1 VPIKPNIDILRQE
14 FMNNGSNKSL
24 QVTTPT
30 PESEQGI
37 VPVPGQ
43 YAQPAPFGSY
53 KTQNVNYPKDVVQLD
68 VYNDQDFFF
77 ETINDASSYR
87 VSGDTVSIDVETELT
102 GVGYESGDFRVAIRP
117 LRHYLG
123 SPEGIKLIIQ
133 DVSAD
138 RLEVRLVPSLITPVE
153 GFVTTEEAN
162 RANAEFISHF
172 GGRFFTLEKQVV
184 LSNLF
189 LSLSTTTGISIN
201 DYIQD
206 RFTIRNNPYSI
217 IFKLNEPLP
226 VTTNVGSLV
235 WVTQE
240 LNPPVVE
247 PVMIIPRVRG
257 RRLRYIKGPN
267 FDVIRKQSAVTETSH
282 RSWDDILSN
291 PQTSAQTLRTIF
303 TQSFVEGMQLN
314 VDYRRFENFVK
325 FSNAV
330 DRIENFNYKVGLI
343 ENYYNLSSSISDT
356 NASQSIYVQAQVQD
370 ALTKIDTVIGNFDGF
385 ERYMYFES
393 SSYLTSS
400 FGEFLDMAWP
410 KATSTKPYQ
419 LYSITSSQV
428 ESWLEGIIGSASLH
442 DNINAYSLRK
452 NVPEHILQQQDNLV
466 DSFVNMLGHFYDIQY
481 EYINQIPKVYD
492 RQESLTEGFAKE
504 LVYHIGESL
513 GVNFGNGDDF
523 EELWSYT
530 LGVDTSG
537 SFSNTNPL
545 KLTGE
550 DRTREV
556 WKRVINNLPL
566 LLRTKGT
573 ERGVRALI
581 NCFGIPSTILRIKE
595 FGGPEMDFD
604 RASQYRHDRFN
615 YGTVV
620 SGSSRIE
627 VPYQALRQSSTF
639 PEAVELM
646 VRLAPT
652 SSNTPVLQRLFRF
665 GSVIVS
671 AFSGSHI
678 RFQSGASTTDFASS
692 IYDGAPHHIAVQNDG
707 SNLTCYVT
715 RNNYGQPVTTSGSLS
730 GVSMPTS
737 NASVIIP
744 TTAGER
750 SSGMSG
756 SVQELRYWT
765 DPLSVRVLQAH
776 AISPTS
782 FFNDEA
788 ISRTGGTGSY
798 TELGARFTFGSD
810 NKKINHFLTSSVS
823 SSHPNQSLSTFTGGT
838 EIKASFINYANTTP
852 SMIPWNETYYMEW
865 PDVAGNRQISNKIRL
880 ESTIRTS
887 EDLYPNKQTLTSLQ
901 DLQPTDSP
909 RLGIYLSPTDEI
921 NQDIAEQFG
930 GISLDDY
937 IGAYEDIY
945 NEDYP
950 KLKHLKTFYFRKGQG
965 RYKSQNYI
973 RLLQYYNGSLFTLI
987 KRLVPHRANLQTGL
1001 VIEPDILSRSKVRSI
1016 RKPQYE
1022 DEYYEGEIELPTK
1035 IDFVTGDIKL
1045 IKSDT
1050 DPFTTSVDNGI
1061 PITPDDNITATTLIV
1076 DPGEIKTVE
1085 EYQLTAVTQIIDP
1098 GSMTYVVETEGEGDL
1113 TWTGDTPIIVVG
1125 SGRLESS
1132 LSGSLPIRIVPRG
1145 EDLTLTG
1152 SISETRTIVTPI
1164 GEYIQLNSSEIDANV
1179 TSYYG
1184 DKTEGAQYEFYT
1196 WTGPVD
1202 DPTVYVGSGL
1212 VSNSADFIYVPAV
1225 DSAYSNPFGLTV
1237 YTNRRSKW
1245 ISPDDYAYKPG
1256 GDILRREA
1264 MAQGRG
1270 WTSTSDI
1277 TYSGSYGQYPI
1288 ARLGVRLV
1296 QGGAG
1301 GPWRY
1306 SVTTNRLINQSLS
1319 GYLLIPLPYNEAP
1332 NAIYSLSF
1340 TPRLTPIAYV
1350 IQFGSGSAEYEF
1362 TGTATVD
1369 EPFTLQSKAANG
1381 LLYLQAGIGDNFES
1395 LKISILNFP
1404 GQFQDYMIGPQ
1415 ASLGQRNQKYNGCKL
1430 TAPDF
1435 NEDSPD
1441 TIDGGPVVTI
1451 TQGPSTTLIV
1461 KPTIDGTYEFK

>member
-1 VPIKPNIDILRQE
+1 MPIKPNIDILREE

-30 PESEQGI
+30 TEGEQAQVV
-37 VPVPGQ
+37 VPIPGQ

-77 ETINDASSYR
+77 ETVNDASSYR
-87 VSGDTVSIDVETELT
+87 VSGDTVSIDLETELT

-138 RLEVRLVPSLITPVE
+138 RLEVRLVPSLIAPIE
-153 GFVTTEEAN
+153 GVITTEEAN
-162 RANAEFISHF
+162 RANAEFIGHF
-172 GGRFFTLEKQVV
+172 GVRFFTLEKQVV

-189 LSLSTTTGISIN
+189 LFLSTTTAISVN

-226 VTTNVGSLV
+226 ITTNVGSLV
-235 WVTQE
+235 WISQE

-247 PVMIIPRVRG
+247 PVLIIPKVRG
-257 RRLRYIKGPN
+257 RSLRYIKGPN

-370 ALTKIDTVIGNFDGF
+370 TLTKIDTIIGNFDGF

-419 LYSITSSQV
+419 LYSVTSSQV
-428 ESWLEGIIGSASLH
+428 ESWLEGIVGSASLH
-442 DNINAYSLRK
+442 DNINAYALRK
-452 NVPEHILQQQDNLV
+452 NVPEHILQQQDDLV

-537 SFSNTNPL
+537 SFSSTNPL

-556 WKRVINNLPL
+556 WKRIITNLPL

-573 ERGVRALI
+573 DRGIRALI

-604 RASQYRHDRFN
+604 RASQYKHDRFN

-627 VPYQALRQSSTF
+627 VPYQALRQSTTY
-639 PEAVELM
+639 PEAIEL
-646 VRLAPT
+646 VVKLAPT
-652 SSNTPVLQRLFRF
+652 SSNTPILQRLFRF

-671 AFSGSHI
+671 AFSGSYV
-678 RFQSGASTTDFASS
+678 RFQSGASTADFASS
-692 IYDGAPHHIAVQNDG
+692 IYDGTPHHITVQNDG

-730 GVSMPTS
+730 GVSMPAS
-737 NASVIIP
+737 NASVIVP

-750 SSGMSG
+750 TSGMTG

-765 DPLSVRVLQAH
+765 DPLSLRVIQAH

-788 ISRTGGTGSY
+788 SSLTGGTGSY
-798 TELGARFTFGSD
+798 DQLGARFTFGSD
-810 NKKINHFLTSSVS
+810 NKKVNYFLTSSVS
-823 SSHPNQSLSTFTGGT
+823 SSHPNQTLSTFTGGT
-838 EIKASFINYANTTP
+838 EIKASFINYADTTT
-852 SMIPWNETYYMEW
+852 SMVPWNETYYMEW
-865 PDVAGNRQISNKIRL
+865 PDAAGNRQISNKIRL

-987 KRLVPHRANLQTGL
+987 KKLVPHRANLQTGL
-1001 VIEPDILSRSKVRSI
+1001 VIEPDILTRSKVRSI

-1022 DEYYEGEIELPTK
+1022 DEYYEGDIELPTRV
-1035 IDFVTGDIKL
+1035 DFVTGDIKL
-1045 IKSDT
+1045 IASDT
-1050 DPFTTSVDNGI
+1050 DPFTTSVDKGI
-1061 PITPDDNITATTLIV
+1061 PITPDDNVTATTLII
-1076 DPGEIKTVE
+1076 DPGEIKTAE
-1085 EYQLTAVTQIIDP
+1085 EYQLTAATQIIDP
-1098 GSMTYVVETEGEGDL
+1098 GNVSIYDEIKTKGEGDL
-1113 TWTGDTPIIVVG
+1113 TWTGIIG
-1125 SGRLESS
+1125 
-1132 LSGSLPIRIVPRG
+1132 
-1145 EDLTLTG
+1145 
-1152 SISETRTIVTPI
+1152 ETREIVAPA
-1164 GEYIQLNSSEIDANV
+1164 GEYLQLNSSEIDANV

-1184 DKTEGAQYEFYT
+1184 DKTKGTQYEFFT

-1245 ISPDDYAYKPG
+1245 ISPGDIVYKQE
-1256 GDILRREA
+1256 GDIL
-1264 MAQGRG
+1264 QGQARG
-1270 WTSTSDI
+1270 LNWPVGTSPSKLIFT
-1277 TYSGSYGQYPI
+1277 GSYGELPI
-1288 ARLGVRLV
+1288 ARLGIRFFVSTNFSYWEFRTDIGSSIFLRSNDV
-1296 QGGAG
+1296 LTTAQGHM
-1301 GPWRY
+1301 
-1306 SVTTNRLINQSLS
+1306 T
-1319 GYLLIPLPYNEAP
+1319 IPLPYTEDP
-1332 NAIYSLSF
+1332 NCIYQVEFKQNSAIFGGQY
-1340 TPRLTPIAYV
+1340 T
-1350 IQFGSGSAEYEF
+1350 IQFGSGSTQYQYSIS
-1362 TGTATVD
+1362 TSPQQVVRV
-1369 EPFTLQSKAANG
+1369 QSKAANG
-1381 LLYLQAGIGDNFES
+1381 LLSIATSTNGSGFGNSGIMDN
-1395 LKISILNFP
+1395 LKISMLNFA

-1415 ASLGQRNQKYNGCKL
+1415 ASLGQRNQKYNGCKM
-1430 TAPDF
+1430 TSPDF